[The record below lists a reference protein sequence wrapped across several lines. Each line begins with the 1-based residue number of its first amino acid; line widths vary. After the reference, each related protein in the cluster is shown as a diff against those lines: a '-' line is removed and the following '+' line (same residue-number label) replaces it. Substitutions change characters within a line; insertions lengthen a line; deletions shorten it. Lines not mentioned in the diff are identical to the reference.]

1 MARKNNNGEKGM
13 DGVEKAAILLI
24 ALGPEKSAEIFK
36 HLKEEEIEQLTLEI
50 ANTNSVKSFL
60 RNLLVKKKQKLL
72 LESLQQ
78 AFRFVLSNSSEGQIH
93 RSCLTLYRMNILRL

>member
-36 HLKEEEIEQLTLEI
+36 HLKEEEIEQLTLEPI
-50 ANTNSVKSFL
+50 QTVYLHKLKSRCL
-60 RNLLVKKKQKLL
+60 MSSMKYVLPSSISQK
-72 LESLQQ
+72 
-78 AFRFVLSNSSEGQIH
+78 VV
-93 RSCLTLYRMNILRL
+93 